1 MKDWL
6 RRLPSTSRASMVRPT
21 LGVPVADIFDE
32 VNEDLRAER
41 ARRLFQRYGILLAVV
56 VVLIVA
62 GVAGWQVLQSRQR
75 GGREAVATRFLA
87 AMDQQSAPAASPERA
102 QALNTFADIGTD
114 GPSGYRSL
122 ARLREAAM
130 KANNGDLP
138 GALALW
144 NQVSADEQADRSL
157 RSAADM
163 LWVQHQVDTGEPGV
177 VEGRIQSLA
186 APGEPWRP
194 LALEARAWL
203 KLRTGDNAGAETA
216 LREIVAMPG
225 APAGVRARA
234 NGLLT
239 RLGVAPEAQAPANQ
253 DKQG

>member
-1 MKDWL
+1 
-6 RRLPSTSRASMVRPT
+6 MVRPS

-41 ARRLFQRYGILLAVV
+41 ARRLFQRYGILLAAI
-56 VVLIVA
+56 VVLIIA

-75 GGREAVATRFLA
+75 SQREAVAARFLA
-87 AMDQQSAPAASPERA
+87 AMEQQSAATTSPERT
-102 QALNTFADIGTD
+102 QALNTFGDIGTD

-122 ARLREAAM
+122 ARLRDAAM
-130 KANNGDLP
+130 KANAGDLP

-157 RSAADM
+157 RSLADM
-163 LWVQHQVDTGEPGV
+163 LWVQHQVDTGEPGI
-177 VEGRIQSLA
+177 VEGRIQALA

-203 KLRTGDNAGAETA
+203 KLRTGDNAGAEAA
-216 LREIVAMPG
+216 LREIVAMPS

-239 RLGVAPEAQAPANQ
+239 RLGVTPESLSTPANQ

>member
-1 MKDWL
+1 MPLID
-6 RRLPSTSRASMVRPT
+6 RASMVRPT

-41 ARRLFQRYGILLAVV
+41 ARRLFQRYGVLLAVV
-56 VVLIVA
+56 IVLFVA
-62 GVAGWQVLQSRQR
+62 GVAGWQVWQSRQR
-75 GGREAVATRFLA
+75 TGREAVASRFLA
-87 AMDQQSAPAASPERA
+87 AMEQQSAATTSPERA
-102 QALNTFADIGTD
+102 QALTTYSDIGTD

-122 ARLREAAM
+122 ARLREAAL

-157 RSAADM
+157 RSVADM
-163 LWVQHQVDTGEPGV
+163 LWVQHQVDSGEPAI

-203 KLRTGDNAGAETA
+203 KLRTGDNAGAEAA
-216 LREIVAMPG
+216 LREIVSMPA

-239 RLGVAPEAQAPANQ
+239 RLGVTPEPANQ
-253 DKQG
+253 EKQG